1 MMIMNKTKLY
11 AFGELYKREKRRK
24 KRSLVSL
31 GYGRR
36 MPIVWRL
43 RSRYVLSYNKEIVRT
58 FTKVGKGKDPI
69 NNQ

>member
-1 MMIMNKTKLY
+1 
-11 AFGELYKREKRRK
+11 LYKREKRGK

-43 RSRYVLSYNKEIVRT
+43 RSRNVLSYNKEIVGT
-58 FTKVGKGKDPI
+58 FTKVGRGEEPI
-69 NNQ
+69 NN